1 MKNRIISIG
10 LISLFVIIS
19 GKSFAKEQNTPIR
32 PALLVIDIQNAYLS
46 GMAQREKETAMF
58 DAVGPDVITLI
69 LENTGK

>member
-1 MKNRIISIG
+1 M
-10 LISLFVIIS
+10 IIS
-19 GKSFAKEQNTPIR
+19 GKSFAQEQKEQKTPIR